1 MLLKSSLAVKCIF
14 FFLSKKKSTQNK
26 RLTFFTMGSDLWK
39 TQPRQQCEHKTLLCR
54 KRKGRKQNNVVLLL
68 ISHLMGATRMKWVPA
83 LDSRCEYAAKQY
95 DYYYLFIFFRQR
107 FSLCHQR
114 IGVGL
119 KPAAEVLAKPTDWRL
134 NLFTLPSPSSSPV
147 HYSQSITLRLFCF
160 AIFFSA

>member
-1 MLLKSSLAVKCIF
+1 MRHQITGLDCPIFHLWDQVDDAALLTPASYCNERGPYQHAAEIVTGSKMHI

-54 KRKGRKQNNVVLLL
+54 KRKGQKQNNVVLLL

-95 DYYYLFIFFRQR
+95 DYYLFIF
-107 FSLCHQR
+107 SS
-114 IGVGL
+114 
-119 KPAAEVLAKPTDWRL
+119 AA
-134 NLFTLPSPSSSPV
+134 
-147 HYSQSITLRLFCF
+147 I
-160 AIFFSA
+160 